1 MLTRCHY
8 LIFNTRNI
16 RETIDS
22 FARGPY
28 YHLVKR
34 YVFILLT
41 KSGPRP
47 KLFLRL
53 DISSTLVDHIILT
66 YLRKSLIPDNKIK

>member
-1 MLTRCHY
+1 MQMRCHCQ
-8 LIFNTRNI
+8 IFDTRNI
-16 RETIDS
+16 REIIDS

-28 YHLVKR
+28 YHLFKR

-41 KSGPRP
+41 KMRPSP

-53 DISSTLVDHIILT
+53 DIFPTLVDHIILT
-66 YLRKSLIPDNKIK
+66 YLRKSFIPDNKIK